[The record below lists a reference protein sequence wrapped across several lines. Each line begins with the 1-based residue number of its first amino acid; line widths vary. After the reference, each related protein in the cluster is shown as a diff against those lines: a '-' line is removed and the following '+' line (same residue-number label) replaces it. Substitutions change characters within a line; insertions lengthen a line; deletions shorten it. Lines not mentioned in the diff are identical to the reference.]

1 MIIFISLALAS
12 FIIVAGSFL
21 FGHDGDVGH
30 DDMGHD
36 VDSGG
41 AEPTISV
48 FSTKVIGTLL
58 MGFGA
63 AGAIAIHYHASMIIA
78 SMIGVLCGAV
88 LGALMYFVLEIF
100 YSQQSTSLVS
110 TSEAVGCSGAV
121 TVGIGAGETGEV
133 GLYLEGQYR
142 TFSATSQDGQPI
154 PKGKSVTV
162 VKTVGSHLVVQPE
175 TSAASK
181 ATQPAKS

>member
-12 FIIVAGSFL
+12 FILVAGSFL

-36 VDSGG
+36 VDGGG

-48 FSTKVIGTLL
+48 FSTKVIGTLI

-78 SMIGVLCGAV
+78 SMIGVGCGVV
-88 LGALMYFVLEIF
+88 LGALMYFILEIF
-100 YSQQSTSLVS
+100 YSQQSTSLVE
-110 TSEAVGCSGAV
+110 TSAAVGCTGAV
-121 TVGIGAGETGEV
+121 TVSIAEGETGEV
-133 GLYLEGQYR
+133 GLYLEGVYR
-142 TFSATSQDGQPI
+142 TFSATSQDGKAI
-154 PKGKSVTV
+154 PKGKTV
-162 VKTVGSHLVVQPE
+162 VIVKTVGSHLVVEPE
-175 TSAASK
+175 TSAITH
-181 ATQPAKS
+181 ATQPSKP